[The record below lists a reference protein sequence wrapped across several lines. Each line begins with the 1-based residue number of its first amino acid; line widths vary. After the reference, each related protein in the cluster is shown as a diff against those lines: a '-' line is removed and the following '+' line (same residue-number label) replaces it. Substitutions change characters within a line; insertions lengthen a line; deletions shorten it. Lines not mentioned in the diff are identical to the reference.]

1 MVGINKEK
9 EMNATQNI
17 GYIEPK
23 TEKLVVTIAMT
34 LKRCL
39 IQMWS
44 TCFCP
49 FYFSFFAKKNAF
61 KALVRCE
68 QDKDHPRISGNLS
81 TTIKTKLEPYAQTL
95 WNLENFN
102 PSTYPSQK
110 TNNVISY
117 TRTPPPTPIA

>member
-39 IQMWS
+39 IRM
-44 TCFCP
+44 C
-49 FYFSFFAKKNAF
+49 SFFAKKTPSKLLSGVNKTKIIHASAEPGQPPSKQILNHIHKLF
-61 KALVRCE
+61 GILKTLIL
-68 QDKDHPRISGNLS
+68 PRILAKKL
-81 TTIKTKLEPYAQTL
+81 TT
-95 WNLENFN
+95 
-102 PSTYPSQK
+102 
-110 TNNVISY
+110 
-117 TRTPPPTPIA
+117 

>member
-39 IQMWS
+39 IRMCS
-44 TCFCP
+44 
-49 FYFSFFAKKNAF
+49 SFAIKINAF

-68 QDKDHPRISGNLS
+68 KDKHHRRINGTLS

-110 TNNVISY
+110 TNSVISY
-117 TRTPPPTPIA
+117 TRTPRPTPIA

>member
-39 IQMWS
+39 IRM
-44 TCFCP
+44 C
-49 FYFSFFAKKNAF
+49 SFFAIKKRLQSSR
-61 KALVRCE
+61 LV
-68 QDKDHPRISGNLS
+68 
-81 TTIKTKLEPYAQTL
+81 
-95 WNLENFN
+95 
-102 PSTYPSQK
+102 
-110 TNNVISY
+110 
-117 TRTPPPTPIA
+117 